1 MKNMKKIFALLI
13 AMVLV
18 LSLSTSAFA
27 ATITITNTQ
36 PTTDENATIE
46 TYTAYKIFSAVLAE
60 GTTISTNGT
69 AQTASGAISYEIS
82 STDEWFSTLFNE
94 DGTAKDGQT
103 WLVATELTGKSTET
117 VKVYQVAP
125 SSTMIDED
133 DAIECAN
140 WLLAHKPESAT
151 PIPLNEGPN
160 QVDDGYYLVTSSLGT
175 NLGLATA
182 EFPMD
187 IVEKNVFPSINK
199 KQNDVSATAEYTDSA
214 VDVAVNDTIYY
225 EIVVYVPAT
234 ADTTKNLAVTDILSE
249 GLTFTYTAGSSFSVN
264 AGNTETEFPNAL
276 TENTD
281 WEVSGTP
288 TANSFVINIKPTT
301 QTLGKYVAIRF
312 SAVANE
318 KAIATDT
325 LKMNSADLVYS
336 NYKQTDFVEYETNAA
351 GAIKVDGQ
359 DHTSTL
365 AGAKF
370 KLQLNGADLALV
382 KVTDADNGDYYRP
395 ALSTEAAN
403 AVEIETLADGKIQI
417 RGLDNDSAKHYT
429 LVETKAPD
437 GYNLLTTPT
446 KLTVV
451 DNNTTAEGKPLAAI
465 DVNTLKIENNQGSIL
480 PSTGG
485 IGTTIFY
492 IIGAILVI
500 GAGVVIVTKRRMNND
515 Q

>member
-1 MKNMKKIFALLI
+1 M
-13 AMVLV
+13 
-18 LSLSTSAFA
+18 
-27 ATITITNTQ
+27 
-36 PTTDENATIE
+36 
-46 TYTAYKIFSAVLAE
+46 
-60 GTTISTNGT
+60 
-69 AQTASGAISYEIS
+69 
-82 STDEWFSTLFNE
+82 
-94 DGTAKDGQT
+94 
-103 WLVATELTGKSTET
+103 
-117 VKVYQVAP
+117 
-125 SSTMIDED
+125 
-133 DAIECAN
+133 
-140 WLLAHKPESAT
+140 
-151 PIPLNEGPN
+151 
-160 QVDDGYYLVTSSLGT
+160 VTSSLGT

-182 EFPMD
+182 DIPMA
-187 IVEKNVFPSINK
+187 IVEKNVFPNINK

-234 ADTTKNLAVTDILSE
+234 ADTTKNLVVTDTLSE

-264 AGNTETEFPNAL
+264 AGNTDTEFPIAL
-276 TENTD
+276 SENTD

-288 TANSFVINIKPTT
+288 TANNFVINIKPTT

-325 LKMNSADLVYS
+325 LKMNSAELVYS

-359 DHTSTL
+359 DNTKTL
-365 AGAKF
+365 EGAKF

-382 KVTDADNGDYYRP
+382 KVTDAANGDYYRP
-395 ALSTEAAN
+395 ALSTETAN

-417 RGLDNDSAKHYT
+417 RGLDNDNTKTYT

-446 KLTVV
+446 TLTVV
-451 DNNTTAEGKPLAAI
+451 ENNTTAEGKPLAAI
-465 DVNTLKIENNQGSIL
+465 DVETLKIANNQGSIL

-515 Q
+515 